1 MRRRQ
6 FIAGTAATATMGFAR
21 TVYAE
26 TNARPT
32 GIKRVAVFHPTDPHP
47 LEGLTINGR
56 RGYKA
61 YFDELNRLGYIE
73 GQNLIVERY
82 SALGHLDRIRDLA
95 REIVASHPD
104 VILPFSGPFLNEL
117 MALNTNIPM
126 VGPTA
131 DPIPFGWTTSLARPD
146 RNFTGAV
153 IDAGLEIWAKRFQL
167 LLESAR
173 KLTKVGF
180 LAANPPHGPPSQ
192 SAHVRDAAH
201 QAGIKVA
208 VIVVGGEFFDRAVY
222 ERTFDTVIVVGEN
235 VDRAGYG
242 RAFDL
247 IEKDGVDGIVAS
259 DSSEHFTYR
268 EVIVDLAARFRM
280 PAIYPA
286 REFVDV
292 GGLMAYGYD
301 TLEEWRR
308 IADMTAQVL
317 RGTKPSELPFYRLTK
332 YELVLN
338 QKAATSLGLE
348 FPATLLATADEVIE

>member
-32 GIKRVAVFHPTDPHP
+32 GIKRVAIFHFTDPHP
-47 LEGLTINGR
+47 RL
-56 RGYKA
+56 KA

-73 GQNLIVERY
+73 GQNLIVQRY

-180 LAANPPHGPPSQ
+180 LAANPPTARLRKAHTCATPHTKLASRWLLSL
-192 SAHVRDAAH
+192 SA
-201 QAGIKVA
+201 
-208 VIVVGGEFFDRAVY
+208 ESF
-222 ERTFDTVIVVGEN
+222 
-235 VDRAGYG
+235 
-242 RAFDL
+242 L
-247 IEKDGVDGIVAS
+247 IERYTS
-259 DSSEHFTYR
+259 
-268 EVIVDLAARFRM
+268 
-280 PAIYPA
+280 
-286 REFVDV
+286 
-292 GGLMAYGYD
+292 GLLIPLLWSAKMSTELD
-301 TLEEWRR
+301 TNERS
-308 IADMTAQVL
+308 T
-317 RGTKPSELPFYRLTK
+317 
-332 YELVLN
+332 
-338 QKAATSLGLE
+338 
-348 FPATLLATADEVIE
+348 